1 MNYAAAALLGLS
13 VAFAI
18 VGLIELAP
26 LRRRTLMRR
35 LAEVREGPAAAAA
48 ARTRGTS
55 LRRERIEQLLQ
66 RLGEWRG
73 SGAKESTTLKLARA
87 GYREP
92 QAAALYAGL
101 RIALLV
107 TFGALAV
114 ALFPLLGTSARA
126 ALFLGLYFAL
136 VGWLAPVWLLNQ
148 AIRARQRLLQR
159 SLPDALDLLVVCVEA
174 GLGLNQAMMR
184 VAEQMKLMS
193 AALGQELSIVTL
205 EIHAGVPRADA
216 LRNFG
221 ERTDLADAR
230 SLGALL
236 IQADR
241 FGTPIAQALRVH
253 SESLRV
259 MRRQRAEE
267 AAAKTSIKL
276 LFPLVLFIFPPLYL
290 IILGPALITMA
301 SSMSGLR

>member
-13 VAFAI
+13 VAFA
-18 VGLIELAP
+18 VFGLVELAP
-26 LRRRTLMRR
+26 LRRRALLRR
-35 LAEVREGPAAAAA
+35 LAELREGPAATSA
-48 ARTRGTS
+48 ARARGTTF
-55 LRRERIEQLLQ
+55 RRERIKQLLQ
-66 RLGEWRG
+66 RLGELRG
-73 SGAKESTTLKLARA
+73 SGVRESTRLKLARA

-101 RIALLV
+101 RIALALA
-107 TFGALAV
+107 FGALAF
-114 ALFPLLGTSARA
+114 ALFPLLGVSARA
-126 ALFLGLYFAL
+126 ALFLGLYFAV

-148 AIRARQRLLQR
+148 AIRGRQRVLQR

-184 VAEQMKLMS
+184 VADQMKLMT
-193 AALGQELSIVTL
+193 AALGEELSIVTL

-221 ERTDLADAR
+221 ERTDLSDAR

-253 SESLRV
+253 ADSLRL

-301 SSMSGLR
+301 SSLAGIR